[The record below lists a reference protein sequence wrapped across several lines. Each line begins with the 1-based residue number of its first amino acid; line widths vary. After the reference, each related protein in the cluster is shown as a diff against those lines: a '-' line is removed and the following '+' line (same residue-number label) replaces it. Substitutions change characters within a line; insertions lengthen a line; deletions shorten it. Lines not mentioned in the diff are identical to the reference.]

1 MYVQKDKY
9 FVIRE
14 SNTHSQYNKP
24 KSDQINSRSNLGG
37 ISNIPEQE
45 PVKTPNLM
53 HLLEEDP
60 TYWAVEEAA
69 KCPKCLQRNM
79 KILTKP
85 WYYNLPSIHLNP

>member
-1 MYVQKDKY
+1 MTLISNLNIFRRYQYSIFFLKKKDRMYVQKDKY

-60 TYWAVEEAA
+60 TY
-69 KCPKCLQRNM
+69 
-79 KILTKP
+79 
-85 WYYNLPSIHLNP
+85 